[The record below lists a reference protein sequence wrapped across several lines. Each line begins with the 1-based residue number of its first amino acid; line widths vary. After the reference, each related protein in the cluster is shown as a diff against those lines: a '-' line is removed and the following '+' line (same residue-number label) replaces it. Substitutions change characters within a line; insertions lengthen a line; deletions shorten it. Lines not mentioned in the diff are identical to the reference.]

1 MNGRGRI
8 AAAALVL
15 VGASVAATFCA
26 VTMSSGAAPRGGAI
40 VALASWGRQH
50 ADMFST
56 ISYDTGTVADD
67 ASTYDTH
74 DLVGACQTLSND
86 VQAYVAL
93 PPVPKVVAAR
103 HLRAAFELFER
114 GTGDCIAGSVRSDN
128 DLIVQSLAELDSAT
142 SQLQAAR
149 TVLAAADES

>member
-1 MNGRGRI
+1 MTSR
-8 AAAALVL
+8 
-15 VGASVAATFCA
+15 
-26 VTMSSGAAPRGGAI
+26 AAPGGGAI

-56 ISYDTGTVADD
+56 LSYDTGTVADD
-67 ASTYDTH
+67 ASTYDTG
-74 DLVGACQTLSND
+74 DLVGACQTVSND
-86 VQAYVAL
+86 VEAYLAL
-93 PPVPKVVAAR
+93 PPVPNVVAAR

-128 DLIVQSLAELDSAT
+128 DLIVQSQAELDGAT

-149 TVLAAADES
+149 TVLAAANER